1 MKTYQSEEEFVKNF
15 AKDVK
20 VESEFSVNGK
30 QFTATAGDLN
40 KSKQRTY
47 NVTIDGEKKIY
58 NITQL
63 KSRLGVTWT
72 MDKANNAGGNPDK
85 VVTKFIDKT
94 DAEIAETAKVEAE
107 RVDALVNKIYTI
119 ADRWG
124 VSIDSLLSVDREK
137 ALKEAMLTRRDA
149 AVAKRMRK
157 EREAAEA
164 EAAKKAT
171 VDALG
176 AELAAALAKGDL
188 AAVARISAEMAK
200 AAK

>member
-15 AKDVK
+15 AKCVK

-47 NVTIDGEKKIY
+47 NVTIDGVSSVY

-63 KSRLGVTWT
+63 KKMLGVTWT
-72 MDKANNAGGNPDK
+72 MDKANNANGNVDK
-85 VVTKFIDKT
+85 AVTKFIDKT
-94 DAEIAETAKVEAE
+94 DAEIAETVKVEAE
-107 RVDALVNKIYTI
+107 RVSNALKTIEKIATK
-119 ADRWG
+119 WG
-124 VSIDSLLSVDREK
+124 VNMDVLISDEREK
-137 ALKEAMLTRRDA
+137 ALQEVMLTRRDA
-149 AVAKRMRK
+149 AVAERARK
-157 EREAAEA
+157 EREVAEA
-164 EAAKKAT
+164 EAAKMAT

-176 AELAAALAKGDL
+176 AQLAAALAKGDL

-200 AAK
+200 AAR

>member
-15 AKDVK
+15 AKDIK
-20 VESEFSVNGK
+20 AESEFSVNGK
-30 QFTATAGDLN
+30 QFTATAGGLN

-47 NVTIDGEKKIY
+47 NVTIDGEKKVYI
-58 NITQL
+58 ITQL
-63 KSRLGVTWT
+63 KSKLGVTWT
-72 MDKANNAGGNPDK
+72 MDKANNANVNDK
-85 VVTKFIDKT
+85 AVTKFIDKT

-107 RVDALVNKIYTI
+107 RVDALIDRLYIIANK
-119 ADRWG
+119 WG
-124 VSIDSLLSVDREK
+124 VDIDALLGADREK
-137 ALKEAMLTRRDA
+137 ALLEVMLARRDA
-149 AVAKRMRK
+149 AVAERARK

-164 EAAKKAT
+164 EAAKMAT

-176 AELAAALAKGDL
+176 AQLAAALAKGDL

>member
-15 AKDVK
+15 AKDIK
-20 VESEFSVNGK
+20 TESEFCVNGK
-30 QFTATAGDLN
+30 QFTATAGELN

-47 NVTIDGEKKIY
+47 NVVVDGVSNVC

-63 KSRLGVTWT
+63 KKMLGVTWT
-72 MDKANNAGGNPDK
+72 MEKANNASGNSDK
-85 VVTKFIDKT
+85 VITKFIDKT

-107 RVDALVNKIYTI
+107 RVDALIDRLYTI
-119 ADRWG
+119 ANKWG
-124 VSIDSLLSVDREK
+124 VDIDSLLSVDREK
-137 ALKEAMLTRRDA
+137 ALQDVMLKRRDA
-149 AVAKRMRK
+149 AVAERARK

-164 EAAKKAT
+164 EAAKMAT
-171 VDALG
+171 VDALN
-176 AELAAALAKGDL
+176 AKLAAALAKGDL

>member
-1 MKTYQSEEEFVKNF
+1 MKTYQSEEQFVKNF

-20 VESEFSVNGK
+20 EESQFAVNGR
-30 QFTATAGDLN
+30 QFTATAGELN

-47 NVTIDGEKKIY
+47 NITIDGEKKVY

-63 KSRLGVTWT
+63 KSRLGITWT
-72 MDKANNAGGNPDK
+72 MEKSNNASGNSDK
-85 VVTKFIDKT
+85 VITKFIDKT

-107 RVDALVNKIYTI
+107 RVDALVNRIYTI
-119 ADRWG
+119 ADKWG
-124 VSIDSLLSVDREK
+124 VRMDSLLSAEREQV
-137 ALKEAMLTRRDA
+137 LREAMERRRDA
-149 AVAKRMRK
+149 AVAERARK

-164 EAAKKAT
+164 EAAKMAT

-176 AELAAALAKGDL
+176 AQLAAALAKGDL

-200 AAK
+200 AAR